1 MIIPQQLQNQTDPT
15 IREEM
20 SQPIAGG
27 SINISRNKPSL
38 FFEAENLHQL

>member
-15 IREEM
+15 IREM